1 MKTPIRRMASDD
13 WPSVRQIYQDG
24 IDGGD
29 ATFET
34 DAGDWK
40 SWDSRY
46 RPDCRFVATQGG
58 RVVGW
63 AALSPVSSRDAYR
76 GVAEVSVYVSHQSS
90 MRRVGTDLLQVLV
103 EASESVAIWTLEAR
117 VFPENVAH
125 WRFTRSSASGGSAT
139 ANGSA
144 GCTRPGATPSL
155 WNGAARAW
163 GPADVG
169 PRADVLRSV
178 IGY

>member
-46 RPDCRFVATQGG
+46 RPDCCFVATQGG

-117 VFPENVAH
+117 VFPENVATLAIH
-125 WRFTRSSASGGSAT
+125 EKLGFRRVGYRERIGRLHETWRDTVLVERRSP
-139 ANGSA
+139 
-144 GCTRPGATPSL
+144 R
-155 WNGAARAW
+155 
-163 GPADVG
+163 VG
-169 PRADVLRSV
+169 TS
-178 IGY
+178 

>member
-46 RPDCRFVATQGG
+46 RPDCRFVATQDG

-117 VFPENVAH
+117 VFPENVATLAIH
-125 WRFTRSSASGGSAT
+125 EKLGFRRVGYRERIGRLHETWRDTVLVERRSP
-139 ANGSA
+139 
-144 GCTRPGATPSL
+144 R
-155 WNGAARAW
+155 
-163 GPADVG
+163 VG
-169 PRADVLRSV
+169 TS
-178 IGY
+178 